1 MRWSATQF
9 GNDSKIENTVA
20 AIQISSR
27 LNAALLGTQQSK
39 SDAWGYFKAMAVKF
53 SCGQT
58 ALGANVSAGAACTCS
73 PTQMG
78 LGTKIAVHEWPIN
91 RATTLGAHAQ
101 AGGDG
106 NAGDA
111 LERGLTRLQCCA
123 CSTPLPCYCLHLL
136 TTVLQANFFLG
147 PYNFQFQQSDCCDSR
162 KNAKRSRKV

>member
-58 ALGANVSAGAACTCS
+58 ALGAHVSAGAACRCS

-101 AGGDG
+101 AGGDMATRG
-106 NAGDA
+106 MHWKGPHSAAVLCLQHTTYMLLFTLTDYGTAGKFFSRA
-111 LERGLTRLQCCA
+111 L
-123 CSTPLPCYCLHLL
+123 
-136 TTVLQANFFLG
+136 
-147 PYNFQFQQSDCCDSR
+147 QFS
-162 KNAKRSRKV
+162 VPE